1 MPVILIQEEMNAFI
15 ELKELKE
22 LDAQIRAE
30 EIKVFFKAGIN
41 EILNF

>member
-1 MPVILIQEEMNAFI
+1 MPVILNQKEMNALI
-15 ELKELKE
+15 ELKE

>member
-1 MPVILIQEEMNAFI
+1 MPVILIQEEMNALI
-15 ELKELKE
+15 ELKE

-30 EIKVFFKAGIN
+30 EIKVFFKARIN